1 MPESFFFSIFNKV
14 AGLEHLLNRTPLD
27 DGFCN
32 RFFFQNVFVMK
43 MNCSILESCFAFVTK
58 HESSKGTPKLTFIL
72 IKILLMSLKLINNWL
87 QNDVEIEAA
96 TGGVL

>member
-1 MPESFFFSIFNKV
+1 MPESLFSIFNKV
-14 AGLEHLLNRTPLD
+14 AGLKHLFNRTPLD

-32 RFFFQNVFVMK
+32 RFFFQNAFVMK

>member
-1 MPESFFFSIFNKV
+1 
-14 AGLEHLLNRTPLD
+14 
-27 DGFCN
+27 
-32 RFFFQNVFVMK
+32 MK

-72 IKILLMSLKLINNWL
+72 IKILLMSLKLINKWL
-87 QNDVEIEAA
+87 QNDIEIEAA